1 MVWKLKTPKEG
12 KKQKKVTFAD
22 PIAVELKLPKQL
34 LPDDSIMLIKGNHSE
49 LPNQSSC
56 SPLVDVLEVDF
67 LMLPNHSESIHAE
80 LELSKMQDTVE
91 EANRNAGSVV
101 VFPLPTS
108 EEFDYSSPP
117 VQKATSIPAG
127 SEGIKVD
134 AASAKAH
141 QVLTKNVMLL
151 EMELEHVRSKLVPK
165 SSVTTHDNSAI
176 IPHPLTVEMTQLPNT
191 RSNLEQPDQNCEDIT
206 LVVSGVNSFEDNAT
220 VSSAL
225 VDKQTPDNGDE
236 SPDQQPVNNHVN
248 TTSCNLEQV
257 ADTSA
262 QTGTTLE
269 IVPQPKATFEH
280 GEPSTLSD
288 ESIQPTHIQQGSVP
302 TVPDPTAMVAAS
314 HELAAKVA
322 SPRQRSNGDILTH
335 APTVDDFLESL
346 VIPLQQPLI
355 QEGFHTP
362 HPQAE
367 NCHSPPQTSTQR
379 KSTRL
384 AKKAELNIGKDTI
397 QVAQDLLIKK
407 LGDLVGEKTNQ
418 DEADF
423 DFYAQHFERPID
435 KTKMEAIQM
444 LIEQGNRKTKKSTNR
459 KRMATQVG
467 LEA

>member
-191 RSNLEQPDQNCEDIT
+191 RSNLEQPDQNREDIT

-248 TTSCNLEQV
+248 TTSCNL
-257 ADTSA
+257 
-262 QTGTTLE
+262 
-269 IVPQPKATFEH
+269 F
-280 GEPSTLSD
+280 
-288 ESIQPTHIQQGSVP
+288 
-302 TVPDPTAMVAAS
+302 
-314 HELAAKVA
+314 
-322 SPRQRSNGDILTH
+322 
-335 APTVDDFLESL
+335 F
-346 VIPLQQPLI
+346 
-355 QEGFHTP
+355 
-362 HPQAE
+362 
-367 NCHSPPQTSTQR
+367 
-379 KSTRL
+379 
-384 AKKAELNIGKDTI
+384 
-397 QVAQDLLIKK
+397 
-407 LGDLVGEKTNQ
+407 
-418 DEADF
+418 
-423 DFYAQHFERPID
+423 
-435 KTKMEAIQM
+435 
-444 LIEQGNRKTKKSTNR
+444 
-459 KRMATQVG
+459 
-467 LEA
+467 

>member
-1 MVWKLKTPKEG
+1 
-12 KKQKKVTFAD
+12 
-22 PIAVELKLPKQL
+22 
-34 LPDDSIMLIKGNHSE
+34 
-49 LPNQSSC
+49 
-56 SPLVDVLEVDF
+56 
-67 LMLPNHSESIHAE
+67 
-80 LELSKMQDTVE
+80 
-91 EANRNAGSVV
+91 
-101 VFPLPTS
+101 
-108 EEFDYSSPP
+108 
-117 VQKATSIPAG
+117 
-127 SEGIKVD
+127 
-134 AASAKAH
+134 
-141 QVLTKNVMLL
+141 
-151 EMELEHVRSKLVPK
+151 
-165 SSVTTHDNSAI
+165 
-176 IPHPLTVEMTQLPNT
+176 
-191 RSNLEQPDQNCEDIT
+191 
-206 LVVSGVNSFEDNAT
+206 
-220 VSSAL
+220 
-225 VDKQTPDNGDE
+225 
-236 SPDQQPVNNHVN
+236 
-248 TTSCNLEQV
+248 
-257 ADTSA
+257 
-262 QTGTTLE
+262 
-269 IVPQPKATFEH
+269 
-280 GEPSTLSD
+280 
-288 ESIQPTHIQQGSVP
+288 
-302 TVPDPTAMVAAS
+302 MVAAS

-346 VIPLQQPLI
+346 AIPLQQPLI

-418 DEADF
+418 DEANF